1 MHTIFYYIW
10 YVKAKNNPAS
20 MPKEETVDFNIKF
33 AWHSINRMYN
43 QKANEHELTTSIGFV
58 LLNIDSKIGTPATK
72 IAPLLGMEP
81 RSLSRMLKALE
92 EKGLICRKSD
102 PDDKRLVKIFLTDL
116 GKVKKDIARKTV
128 RQFNEAIRTQ
138 IPDEKLKVFFEVIR
152 DIQKI
157 IDRNQFYS

>member
-1 MHTIFYYIW
+1 M
-10 YVKAKNNPAS
+10 KAKNTTAS
-20 MPKEETVDFNIKF
+20 LPKEDTVDFNIKF

-43 QKANEHELTTSIGFV
+43 QQASNHDLTTSIGFV
-58 LLNIDSKIGTPATK
+58 LLNIDSKNGTPATK

-92 EKGLICRKSD
+92 ERGLICRKSD

-116 GKVKKDIARKTV
+116 GRQKKDIAKKTV
-128 RQFNEAIRTQ
+128 RAFNEAIRQ
-138 IPDEKLKVFFEVIR
+138 QVSADKLKVFFEVIK

-157 IDRNQFYS
+157 IDKNHFFNQ

>member
-1 MHTIFYYIW
+1 M
-10 YVKAKNNPAS
+10 KAKNITAS
-20 MPKEETVDFNIKF
+20 LPKEDTVDFNIKF

-43 QKANEHELTTSIGFV
+43 QQASGHDLTTSIGFV
-58 LLNIDSKIGTPATK
+58 LLNIDSKNGTPATK

-92 EKGLICRKSD
+92 ERGLICRKSD

-116 GKVKKDIARKTV
+116 GRQKKDIAKKTV
-128 RQFNEAIRTQ
+128 RTFNEAIRDQ
-138 IPDEKLKVFFEVIR
+138 VPADKLKVFFEVIK

-157 IDRNQFYS
+157 IDKNHFFNQ

>member
-1 MHTIFYYIW
+1 
-10 YVKAKNNPAS
+10 VKAKNTTAS
-20 MPKEETVDFNIKF
+20 LPKEDTVDFNIKF

-43 QKANEHELTTSIGFV
+43 QQASTHDLTTSIGFV
-58 LLNIDSKIGTPATK
+58 LLNIDSKNGTPATK

-92 EKGLICRKSD
+92 ERGLICRKSD

-116 GKVKKDIARKTV
+116 GRQKKDIAKKTV
-128 RQFNEAIRTQ
+128 RAFNEAIRQ
-138 IPDEKLKVFFEVIR
+138 QVSADKLKVFFEVIK

-157 IDRNQFYS
+157 IDKNHFFNQ

>member
-1 MHTIFYYIW
+1 
-10 YVKAKNNPAS
+10 VKAKNITAS
-20 MPKEETVDFNIKF
+20 LPKEDTVDFNIKF

-43 QKANEHELTTSIGFV
+43 QQASGHDLTTSIGFV
-58 LLNIDSKIGTPATK
+58 LLNIDSKNGTPATK

-92 EKGLICRKSD
+92 ERGLICRKSD

-116 GKVKKDIARKTV
+116 GRQKKDIAKKTV
-128 RQFNEAIRTQ
+128 RTFNEAIRDQ
-138 IPDEKLKVFFEVIR
+138 VPADKLKVFFEVIK

-157 IDRNQFYS
+157 IDKNHFFNQ